1 MMQITSKP
9 IHHRRVAN
17 IHIHVVYLIGNSNKE
32 VNNAVFTAYKALRSL
47 ESVIL
52 LLKTPKIGPI

>member
-1 MMQITSKP
+1 
-9 IHHRRVAN
+9 
-17 IHIHVVYLIGNSNKE
+17 VYLIGNSKKE

-52 LLKTPKIGPI
+52 LLKTPKIARLGPDGKVSHQNDSITASFA